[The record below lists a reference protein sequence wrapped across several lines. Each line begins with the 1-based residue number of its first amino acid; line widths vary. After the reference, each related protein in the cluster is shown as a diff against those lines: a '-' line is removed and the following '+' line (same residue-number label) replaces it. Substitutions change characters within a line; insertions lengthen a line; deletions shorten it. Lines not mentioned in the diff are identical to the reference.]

1 MKKLKKITRLNSVS
15 LIIPLYNEELRL
27 DYCFN
32 VIKKFSRKKGKL
44 SLEIV
49 FVNDGSTDT
58 SKKKI
63 LNFINKNKKKFF
75 STKIKLISYKKNMG
89 KGYAVKKGLL
99 FSSCEWIITCD
110 VDMSVLPDQFLIW
123 VKKKLI
129 KNKEYAYFGTR
140 EDKKSV
146 VEALL
151 IRRIIGLILRIII
164 LFLFNI
170 NISDTQC
177 GFKVFHSNY
186 IKKIFKK
193 IRMKG
198 YVYDIEV
205 ALALKKNGIQIVE
218 LPLTWVH
225 KKGSKVNII
234 GDSIKLFFDLIILK
248 MRY

>member
-1 MKKLKKITRLNSVS
+1 MKKLKKTFKLHSAS

-44 SLEIV
+44 PLEII

-63 LNFINKNKKKFF
+63 INFTNKNKKKFF
-75 STKIKLISYKKNMG
+75 NTKIKLISYKKNMG
-89 KGYAVKKGLL
+89 KGYAVKRGLL
-99 FSSCEWIITCD
+99 SSKCEWIITCD

-123 VKKKLI
+123 VKKKFI
-129 KNKEYAYFGTR
+129 KNKKHAYFGNR

-146 VEALL
+146 VQALL
-151 IRRIIGLILRIII
+151 IRRIIGLILHTII

-193 IRMKG
+193 IKMKG

-205 ALALKKNGIQIVE
+205 ALALKQKGIEIIE

-234 GDSIKLFFDLIILK
+234 SDSIKLFFDLIILK